1 MSDKIRKVIVFILLL
16 FIFFLFF
23 FLIRYVLNTKKVSSK
38 DNLVCVMTFNESSV
52 ITYKTVFKNEKVEKI
67 TITYLDE
74 NINQGKE
81 YASFKNQID
90 YLCGLKGS
98 TFKYASNDLIIT
110 INKDVLLK
118 NKNDVVLK
126 NMFKKYHSLKMYYEK
141 LGYDCE

>member
-1 MSDKIRKVIVFILLL
+1 MSDKIRKVIVFILLF
-16 FIFFLFF
+16 FILILFF

-81 YASFKNQID
+81 
-90 YLCGLKGS
+90 
-98 TFKYASNDLIIT
+98 
-110 INKDVLLK
+110 
-118 NKNDVVLK
+118 
-126 NMFKKYHSLKMYYEK
+126 
-141 LGYDCE
+141 